1 MSEKT
6 GRGYFGPV
14 CGQRIRD
21 ERIRCVLRRQIAARH
36 SGDCAYHEFS
46 GCFAHF
52 RAGCGPVFSAQTGVA
67 LVPEIEH
74 LVFPFIRAG
83 GRQRID
89 FVAVWGDI

>member
-1 MSEKT
+1 MSEKN

-21 ERIRCVLRRQIAARH
+21 ERIRCVLRRQIAVRH

-74 LVFPFIRAG
+74 RVFPVIRAG
-83 GRQRID
+83 GRQRSD